1 MLSEIPWVEKYRPK
15 SLEEYVG
22 NTEAV
27 DHLIRWV
34 KSWSPDKG
42 KKAALLYGPP
52 GVGKTTI
59 ALIVARLF
67 NYDIVEMNA
76 SDWRTAEKISRVAGR
91 AAEQGTLYGQAR
103 RIILIDEVDG
113 LSDEDVG
120 GLNALLDVIKKT
132 RNPVILVANDIWQ
145 PRFSILREMCELI
158 EFKRL
163 SPKDIVKHLRR
174 ICSMEGLE
182 ADDEAL
188 KLIAEKAEG
197 DMRSAVN
204 DLQTVSYGRKH
215 ITVEDVN
222 WLATRNRILPI
233 FDALKL
239 VFYAKTVNGAKSAF
253 EMVDMD
259 PEMFFE
265 WVYENVPAQLN
276 DPNDLAEAFE
286 NLALADLFLARVKKS
301 QDWKLLSYAL
311 ECMTAGIALSRKY
324 SKPKWSPFKF
334 PSRIKFLSSFKA
346 RRELLNGLAAKVAS
360 KTHTSRAKA
369 IREFFPYLRAIAA
382 LNSDL
387 YEKIGKSLGFTEEE
401 FSVFRG
407 LGEEAPEKPS
417 KAKYARKR

>member
-1 MLSEIPWVEKYRPK
+1 MSEVPWVEKYRPK

-22 NTEAV
+22 NNEAV
-27 DHLIRWV
+27 DHLIKWV
-34 KSWSPDKG
+34 KNWGSDRS

-59 ALIVARLF
+59 ALIVAKMF
-67 NYDIVEMNA
+67 NYDLVEMNA

-91 AAEQGTLYGQAR
+91 AAEQGTLYGQSR

-120 GLNALLDVIKKT
+120 GLMALLEVIRKS

-145 PRFSILREMCELI
+145 PRFSNLREICELI

-163 SPKDIVKHLRR
+163 TSRDIVKHLKR

-182 ADDEAL
+182 ADDDAL
-188 KLIAEKAEG
+188 KVIAEKAEG

-204 DLQTVSYGRKH
+204 DLQTASYGRRR
-215 ITVEDVN
+215 ITVEDVS
-222 WLATRNRILPI
+222 WLATRNRIQPI

-239 VFYAKTVNGAKSAF
+239 VFYGKTVNGAKSAF

-276 DPNDLAEAFE
+276 DPEDLSEAFE
-286 NLALADLFLARVKKS
+286 NLALADLFLAKVKRE
-301 QDWKLLSYAL
+301 QNWKLLSYAL
-311 ECMTAGIALSRKY
+311 ECMTAGVAVSRRY
-324 SKPKWSPFKF
+324 SKPKWAPFKF
-334 PSRIKFLSSFKA
+334 PSRIRFLSSFKA
-346 RRELLNGLAAKVAS
+346 RRELLNGLAAKIAL
-360 KTHTSRAKA
+360 KTHASRAKVV
-369 IREFFPYLRAIAA
+369 REYLPYLRAIAV
-382 LNSDL
+382 LNPDL
-387 YEKIGKSLGFTEEE
+387 FEKMCKKLGLTEEE
-401 FSVFRG
+401 FNVLGG
-407 LGEEAPEKPS
+407 LKEEAPEKPS
-417 KAKYARKR
+417 KAKYVRRR

>member
-1 MLSEIPWVEKYRPK
+1 LSEIPWVEKYRPR

-22 NTEAV
+22 NSEAV
-27 DHLIRWV
+27 EHLIRWV
-34 KSWSPDKG
+34 KGWNPGKG

-59 ALIVARLF
+59 ALIAARMF
-67 NYDIVEMNA
+67 DYDLVEMNA

-91 AAEQGTLYGQAR
+91 AAEQGTLYGQSR

-113 LSDEDVG
+113 ISDEDAG
-120 GLNALLDVIKKT
+120 GLTALLDIIRKS

-145 PRFSILREMCELI
+145 PRFSILRETCELI

-163 SPKDIVKHLRR
+163 TSRDVIKHLKR

-182 ADDEAL
+182 ADDAAL

-204 DLQTVSYGRKH
+204 DLQTVSYGRKR

-222 WLATRNRILPI
+222 WLATRNRIAPI

-239 VFYAKTVNGAKSAF
+239 VFYGKTVNGAKSAF

-265 WVYENVPAQLN
+265 WVYENAPAQLN
-276 DPNDLAEAFE
+276 DPEDLAEALE
-286 NLALADLFLARVKKS
+286 NLALADLFLTRVKKE
-301 QDWKLLSYAL
+301 QNWRLLSYAL
-311 ECMTAGIALSRKY
+311 ECMTAGVAMSRKY
-324 SKPKWSPFKF
+324 SKPKWAPFKF
-334 PSRIKFLSSFKA
+334 PSRIRFLSSFKA
-346 RRELLNGLAAKVAS
+346 RRELLNGLAAKIAS
-360 KTHTSRAKA
+360 KTHASKAKVVREHLPYLKA
-369 IREFFPYLRAIAA
+369 IAF
-382 LNSDL
+382 LNPNL
-387 YEKIGKSLGFTEEE
+387 CEKICKDLGLTEEE
-401 FSVFRG
+401 FSI
-407 LGEEAPEKPS
+407 LGSLREESSEKPG
-417 KAKYARKR
+417 KTKYVKRR

>member
-1 MLSEIPWVEKYRPK
+1 LSEVPWVEKYRPK

-22 NTEAV
+22 NNEAV
-27 DHLIRWV
+27 DHLIKWV
-34 KSWSPDKG
+34 KNWGSDRS

-59 ALIVARLF
+59 ALIVAKMF
-67 NYDIVEMNA
+67 NYDLVEMNA

-91 AAEQGTLYGQAR
+91 AAEQGTLYGQSR

-120 GLNALLDVIKKT
+120 GLMALLEVIRKS

-145 PRFSILREMCELI
+145 PRFSNLREICELI

-163 SPKDIVKHLRR
+163 TSRDIVKHLKR

-182 ADDEAL
+182 ADDDAL
-188 KLIAEKAEG
+188 KVIAEKAEG

-204 DLQTVSYGRKH
+204 DLQTASYGRRR
-215 ITVEDVN
+215 ITVEDVS
-222 WLATRNRILPI
+222 WLATRNRIQPI

-239 VFYAKTVNGAKSAF
+239 VFYGKTVNGAKSAF

-276 DPNDLAEAFE
+276 DPEDLSEAFE
-286 NLALADLFLARVKKS
+286 NLALAGLFLAKVKRE
-301 QDWKLLSYAL
+301 QNWKLLSYAL
-311 ECMTAGIALSRKY
+311 ECMTAGVAVSRRY
-324 SKPKWSPFKF
+324 SKPKWAPFKF
-334 PSRIKFLSSFKA
+334 PSRIRFLSSFKA
-346 RRELLNGLAAKVAS
+346 RRELLNGLAAKIAL
-360 KTHTSRAKA
+360 KTHASRAKVV
-369 IREFFPYLRAIAA
+369 REYLPYLRAIAV
-382 LNSDL
+382 LNPDL
-387 YEKIGKSLGFTEEE
+387 FEKMCKKLGLTEEE
-401 FSVFRG
+401 FNVLGG
-407 LGEEAPEKPS
+407 LKEEAPEKPS
-417 KAKYARKR
+417 KAKYVRRR